1 MGAPNKDERD
11 EKTWLVFELTYLG
24 EKTAVSGELEKH
36 ILDLFGIKPEQV
48 FIPYRVCVSDGRK
61 TLMNVMEGY
70 CFVEYTLDS
79 REYVLAVRDSPYLK
93 SVMHSKSGYTFSLHT
108 VPNKQLEELK
118 AKLNQMASSS
128 ISEGD
133 RVLILKGSYE
143 GVEGVALLVDEDSV
157 CVRISLRSLE
167 SIRVFPKFVLSPLGE
182 DFQDE

>member
-1 MGAPNKDERD
+1 
-11 EKTWLVFELTYLG
+11 
-24 EKTAVSGELEKH
+24 
-36 ILDLFGIKPEQV
+36 
-48 FIPYRVCVSDGRK
+48 
-61 TLMNVMEGY
+61 
-70 CFVEYTLDS
+70 
-79 REYVLAVRDSPYLK
+79 
-93 SVMHSKSGYTFSLHT
+93 MHSKSGYTFSLHT

-128 ISEGD
+128 IAEGD